1 MATVIGNKIGVRV
14 IVLSKATNVGVWCG
28 PNLIAAATL
37 GGRWTEVAA
46 MKEFIR
52 LPNRFK
58 PAPGLSQEALVS
70 FGKLAA

>member
-1 MATVIGNKIGVRV
+1 MSIIGNKIGVRV

-46 MKEFIR
+46 LKEFIR

-58 PAPGLSQEALVS
+58 PQGALTQANLVS